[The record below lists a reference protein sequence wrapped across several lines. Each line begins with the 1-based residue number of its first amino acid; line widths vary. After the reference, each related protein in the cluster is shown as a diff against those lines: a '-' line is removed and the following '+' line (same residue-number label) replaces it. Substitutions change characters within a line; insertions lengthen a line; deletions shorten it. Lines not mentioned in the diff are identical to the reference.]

1 MGACGLETCYIL
13 PHTAVFLFEYAA
25 SKAPWKLSP
34 VLWTAASPTHTT
46 ANELICFN
54 LKEGNKKMQDFL
66 SLNVPFTPGN
76 NSSSNSYQRG
86 QSLIFRQP
94 LILSTRF
101 RQWSLPRDKLCNMNF
116 STLSCTSNSPAR
128 VSYRLLPI
136 NSVVLYLQ
144 ISSIRI
150 SIQWPELEPGLILRL
165 GFRRG
170 CAPPPQY
177 C

>member
-1 MGACGLETCYIL
+1 
-13 PHTAVFLFEYAA
+13 
-25 SKAPWKLSP
+25 
-34 VLWTAASPTHTT
+34 
-46 ANELICFN
+46 
-54 LKEGNKKMQDFL
+54 MQDFL

-170 CAPPPQY
+170 CAPPPAILLIPDHLSRLDWGEKCGGAVSGRGAAAAGFLLQLTKISELL
-177 C
+177 